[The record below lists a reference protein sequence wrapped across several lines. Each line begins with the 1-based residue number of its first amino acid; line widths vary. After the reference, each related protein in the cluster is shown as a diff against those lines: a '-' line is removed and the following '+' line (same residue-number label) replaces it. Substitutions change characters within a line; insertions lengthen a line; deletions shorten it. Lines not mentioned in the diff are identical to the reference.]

1 MSNTIGFGTARNQD
15 TDIRVPILTPYT
27 ATSDKDQPSLW
38 TPPAQEQ
45 EKYWHV
51 PTWWQT
57 ASVNALDVRLLHQT
71 TSHKAVTKDALVPDP
86 WACMLV
92 FRRMLAGIPTL
103 EKLLARA
110 QDWGLMIWVIVNNS
124 TEDMR
129 YQIYDK
135 EWELMQ
141 RFPGLGVNFHVIDRQ
156 DRPLEQLVTLQDIDL
171 QFTFRELAHAI

>member
-15 TDIRVPILTPYT
+15 TDIRVPILTAYA
-27 ATSDKDQPSLW
+27 ATSDKDRPSLRI
-38 TPPAQEQ
+38 PPAWEQ
-45 EKYWHV
+45 EKYWHALA
-51 PTWWQT
+51 WRQT
-57 ASVNALDVRLLHQT
+57 ASVRALSVRLLPQA
-71 TSHKAVTKDALVPDP
+71 TSHEAVTKETLVPDP

-92 FRRMLAGIPTL
+92 FRRMLQGIPAV

-124 TEDMR
+124 TEDTR

-141 RFPGLGVNFHVIDRQ
+141 RFSGLGVNFHVIDRQ
-156 DRPLEQLVTLQDIDL
+156 DRPLEQLITLQDIDL
-171 QFTFRELAHAI
+171 QFAFRELSHAI